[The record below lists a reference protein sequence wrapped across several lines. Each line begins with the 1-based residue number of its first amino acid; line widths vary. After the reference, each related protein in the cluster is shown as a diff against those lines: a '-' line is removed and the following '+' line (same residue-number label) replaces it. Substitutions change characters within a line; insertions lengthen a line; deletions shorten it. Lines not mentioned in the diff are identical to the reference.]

1 METES
6 KLVRVLNVRLAESN
20 GQASGKRM
28 GELLNRILSS
38 ENLHSAYERVVSN
51 KGAAG
56 SDEMRVEGLK
66 SHLQENWKQIKERIE
81 TGNYIPQ
88 PVKRVEIPKPAGGTR
103 KLGIPTVTD
112 RFIQQAI
119 AQELSK
125 EYEPTFSEYSFGFRP
140 KRSAHDAVRQAERYI
155 NDGNEC
161 VVEIDLEKFF
171 DTVNHDY
178 LMNRIAGRIT
188 DKEVLRLI
196 RKYLQAGIMENG
208 VAVRSEEGTPQGGP
222 LSPLLANILL
232 DELDKELESRSHKF
246 VRYADDINIYVKTQK
261 AADRVKEN
269 IGKFLEKK
277 LKLRVNKEKT
287 KVKKPS
293 TAKMLGFSFWK
304 RRSMWVI
311 RIAPSSMERLRN
323 KLRDITT
330 RSWSVKMDHRIYRIN
345 QLLQGWITYFGIA
358 KSKTAIHEI
367 EEFLRT
373 RLRIIRWKEWKKTK
387 TKIKELVL
395 LGVPQWKAYQHANT
409 RKSFARTAHSPI
421 LLKSLTKD
429 YFRNHGLFQLL
440 DVYLTKHPTY

>member
-1 METES
+1 
-6 KLVRVLNVRLAESN
+6 
-20 GQASGKRM
+20 M

-38 ENLHSAYERVVSN
+38 ENLRSAYERVVSN

-56 SDEMRVEGLK
+56 SDCMRVKELK
-66 SHLQENWKQIKERIE
+66 PHLQKNWTEIKERIE
-81 TGNYIPQ
+81 TGKYKPQ

-140 KRSAHDAVRQAERYI
+140 KRSAHDAVRIAEGYI
-155 NDGNEC
+155 NEGNEF
-161 VVEIDLEKFF
+161 VVEVDLEKFF

-178 LMNRIAGRIT
+178 LMNRIAARIT

-196 RKYLQAGIMENG
+196 RRYLQAGIMENG

-232 DELDKELESRSHKF
+232 DELDKELESRRHKF

-261 AADRVKEN
+261 AADRVKDN

-287 KVKKPS
+287 KVKKPN

-304 RRSMWVI
+304 RRSVWVI
-311 RIAPSSMERLRN
+311 RIAPSSLTRLKD
-323 KLRDITT
+323 KLRDFTE

-345 QLLQGWITYFGIA
+345 LLLKGWINYFGIA
-358 KSKTAIHEI
+358 KSKSAIHEV

-373 RLRIIRWKEWKKTK
+373 RLRVVRWKEWKKTK

-395 LGVPQWKAYQHANT
+395 LGVAKSKAYQYANS
-409 RKSFARTAHSPI
+409 RKSFTRTAHSPI
-421 LLKSLTKD
+421 LLKTLTKD
-429 YFRNHGLFQLL
+429 YFRNLGLFQLL
-440 DVYLTKHPTY
+440 EVYLSKHLTY